1 MILILIFGNPNMLEI
16 SIKAE
21 EIFNIGNYIVTNSLF
36 LSFVVLLVLAVLAY
50 CLRKKMK
57 EVPGVLQNIVEAC
70 LEALLGLMDSILG
83 DRKKSEKY
91 LPLIATIF
99 IFILVSNWLGLL
111 PGVGSLLI
119 RQDGKTVPL
128 FRSPAA
134 DLNFT
139 LTLAIMSVIVTN
151 FLGITALGFF
161 TQAKKYF
168 NFSNPIKFFVGILEL
183 VAEISKM
190 ISFSFRLFGNIF
202 AGEVLLAIIFF
213 LVPYVV
219 PVPFMFIELFF
230 GAIQAFIFSILT
242 LVFLSIQVAEHEH

>member
-1 MILILIFGNPNMLEI
+1 MILILNFYISDMLEI

-21 EIFNIGNYIVTNSLF
+21 QVFNIGSYIITNSLF
-36 LSFVVLLVLAVLAY
+36 LSFVVLLVLAGLAY

-57 EVPGVLQNIVEAC
+57 EVPGLFQNIVESC
-70 LEALLGLMDSILG
+70 LEALLTLMDSILG

-99 IFILVSNWLGLL
+99 IFILVSNWMGLL

-151 FLGITALGFF
+151 FLGITVLGFF
-161 TQAKKYF
+161 GHVKKYF
-168 NFSNPIKFFVGILEL
+168 NFSNPINFFVGLLEL
-183 VAEISKM
+183 VSEISKM

-202 AGEVLLAIIFF
+202 AGEVLLTIVFF

-219 PVPFMFIELFF
+219 PIPFMFVELFF

-242 LVFLSIQVAEHEH
+242 LVFLSVHVAGHEH